1 MVLIS
6 LPSFSQDAQPR
17 TDNTSPYFESAE
29 VRDAFKDCKKPIWTD
44 DWKDLPQDQPN
55 SVDFNNDPRYYNMK
69 FRRLRNRRALTG
81 DPCTVNKLIGVVGVG
96 SWVKN
101 LGAITDEDLDN
112 YAQVNAVIKAG
123 VTADPMVSVRDM
135 DNYYSRGTVA
145 GFVIVAGSGSS
156 VLTLDIIK
164 ALSIGFYRDGKLL
177 GVKPVREG
185 QDGTLLTLKLIQ
197 IPGSND
203 VCALLTAQSDWLFDE
218 VSLDC
223 SGGVQAD
230 VANLYKIKYAFVG
243 SESEFPITISD
254 DKGTGGIDAYNAHF
268 KDENKQI
275 AFGSMKGW
283 NAVLLGLPFPFTSDH
298 AKKMYDRDTT
308 NVAVI
313 TPILSVGYQG
323 GAKFMVNNAVNSN
336 AEAFDAGMEVGYK
349 YNMAGA
355 LALKAGAWINILLF
369 DRNGNKVQEETISAQ
384 VLGLSLIQANSGM
397 ISVKSKVPFS
407 GCEIRFLTVLSVD
420 VGGIGIHYGFVRA
433 APDVYHHCDIRPTI
447 SSNVCESQTSFRLR
461 SNSGVSVTWALSG
474 AWSLTGQDIMNST
487 SVKVTPDGHV
497 YNMTKGKYTFRAT
510 AKDGCSDETTIT
522 VGSFNDGNTPC
533 GNPLVNGMDN
543 PKDSIYALTDKIYQ
557 SSGSLLS
564 ISELKNPWNILNKD
578 DNTYAE
584 YISGLNLADNLCII
598 GIKRVDG
605 KLIYDATDR
614 HDDETT
620 EEAVKRAAPKRIG
633 FVVEANA
640 TVLNLHALQFLQIR
654 CYNKGKEVYRHLIS
668 ENNAIGAG
676 VAGSDRVQ
684 KIRYSIEVPAT
695 DGDGKQIQM
704 DEFQLWNS
712 GVLNLGGSVL
722 RIYYAFIEEASDDCS
737 SPLACGSLV
746 LSNRNSHTVIN
757 ADETKFGG
765 TVNVL
770 AIDDNLGYLVD
781 NDLDT
786 YFSIANTVSVGVGQ
800 IIAVRM
806 GRTLDYH
813 HQLGV
818 VIDNKTFLAAVKV
831 GSWLTLTT
839 YKDGKP
845 TGDEYTDWKV
855 IGAKVAGY
863 GDKNILF
870 FQPKSAYDEIRLT
883 VANIVGLLDVQKFY
897 GLVVRGDV
905 DNDGIPDCKDN
916 CSCTTGVK
924 DIRINQVCVGDD
936 ITVTAT
942 GNPGAEYYLVFDDK
956 SAGKNGVVDTMST
969 SATHDNIAYT
979 YTTTTPGEY
988 QLTFYDGSG
997 KPLSS
1002 VVYKVHPLQTRWL
1015 STATNNDWNK
1025 WDNWSDGSPYC
1036 CTNAI
1041 ISSDSKVFPVLGSVE
1056 SPADYCCKDIFFE
1069 PRSAVE
1075 NVPSLNYRRAWVE
1088 LELMPNRYYNL
1099 SAPLK
1104 QTYTGD
1110 MFVPDS
1116 TKAKAAYFEPLTEA
1130 NWPENRFNPSVYQRL
1145 WATTAHGKLAPPDNK
1160 GELVD
1165 QTLGILQTRWS
1176 RHFNAVAKAY
1186 GEGEGFSL
1194 WVDNGELPAT
1204 DALRIRLPKTHG
1216 LYHYYNDYDHAILG
1230 KEKVEK
1236 VDSVCCRFIY
1246 EAENKKNL
1254 KQEYSYK
1261 QGGAE
1266 VKESRTVFVG
1276 QEDYY
1281 ITLKADTLTN
1291 AFLMGNPFMS
1301 HLDIRKFLEV
1311 NDNVKSVVME
1321 IGDDLQQQTVLRAGG
1336 EVVATGGV
1344 TTVEPMQSF
1353 YVMLKGEPLKEV
1365 RLLLTKEMIGGKR
1378 AEKPGTT
1385 DTPDSSNGGAT
1396 KEETAPEGLRVTVE
1410 SLNSGK
1416 KSVAL
1421 FLGACPTQAS
1431 QYSPNSM
1438 SQAFAPTLLDGEI
1451 RPEVKVFGVGSDEAY
1466 GASRGNGSASRG
1478 EAFDIMPLA
1487 DRIPLGILLDRA
1499 DSISIVV
1506 SSTTGA
1512 DLSSYVLRD
1521 NLTGKDY
1528 ALGSQVVVANA
1539 ESSLGRFVL
1548 RNIANMPTVADDS
1561 FSGVSIM
1568 QQGSNVVVQSADA
1581 NLRSVKVL
1589 DMSGRLIS
1597 KSQDSHARRLQT
1609 TGEQG
1614 IHIVCIELE
1623 NGKSRGY
1630 KIML

>member
-1 MVLIS
+1 MNYHSKFTQLIFLVFALFIA
-6 LPSFSQDAQPR
+6 LPLAAQQEEPR
-17 TDNTSPYFESAE
+17 GGDNTSPYFESAA
-29 VRDAFKDCKKPIWTD
+29 VRDSFMNCKKPIWTN
-44 DWKDLPQDQPN
+44 DWKDLPSDQPD
-55 SVDFNNDPRYYNMK
+55 SVDFHDNSKYYNMK

-96 SWVKN
+96 SWVKD
-101 LGAITDEDLDN
+101 LGALTDEDLDN
-112 YAQVNAVIKAG
+112 YAQVNAIVKAG

-145 GFVIVAGSGSS
+145 GFAIVASSGSS
-156 VLTLDIIK
+156 VLSLDIIK
-164 ALSIGFYRDGKLL
+164 ALSIGFYRDGKLQ
-177 GVKPVREG
+177 GVKAVREG

-197 IPGSND
+197 IPGSSD
-203 VCALLTAQSDWLFDE
+203 VCALLTAKSDWLFDE

-243 SESEFPITISD
+243 SESEFPITITD
-254 DKGTGGIDAYNAHF
+254 DKGKGGIDAYNEHF
-268 KDENKQI
+268 KSENKKI
-275 AFGSMKGW
+275 EFGSMEGW
-283 NAVLLGLPFPFTSDH
+283 NPVLLSIPFPFTSDH
-298 AKKMYDRDTT
+298 AKKMYDSDTT

-369 DRNGNKVQEETISAQ
+369 DRKGNKVQEETISAQ
-384 VLGLSLIQANSGM
+384 VLGLSLIQGNSGM

-447 SSNVCESQTSFRLR
+447 SSNLCESQTSFQLR

-474 AWSLTGQDIMNST
+474 AWNLKNEDIMKST

-497 YNMTKGKYTFRAT
+497 YNLEKGKYTFRAT

-543 PKDSIYALTDKIYQ
+543 PNDSIYALTDKIYQ

-564 ISELKNPWNILNKD
+564 ISNLKNPGNILSKN

-614 HDDETT
+614 HDGETT

-654 CYNKGKEVYRHLIS
+654 CYNKGKEVYHHLIS
-668 ENNAIGAG
+668 ENNAIGAD
-676 VAGSDRVQ
+676 VAGSDKVQ

-695 DGDGKQIQM
+695 DDDGKQIQM

-712 GVLNLGGSVL
+712 GVLNVGGLVL

-765 TVNVL
+765 AVNVL

-781 NDLDT
+781 GDLNT
-786 YFSIANTVSVGVGQ
+786 YMAVANTVSVGVGQ
-800 IIAVRM
+800 TFAVKM

-818 VIDNKTFLAAVKV
+818 IIDNKTFLAAVKV
-831 GSWLTLTT
+831 GGWITFST

-870 FQPKSAYDEIRLT
+870 FQPKNAYDEIRFT

-905 DNDGIPDCKDN
+905 DNDGIPDCKDD
-916 CSCTTGVK
+916 CSCTDGVE
-924 DIRINQVCVGDD
+924 DIAVNQVCVGDD
-936 ITVTAT
+936 IKVTAT
-942 GNPGAEYYLVFDDK
+942 GIPGAQYYLVFDDK
-956 SAGKNGVVDTMST
+956 SAGKNGVVDMVAT
-969 SATHDNIAYT
+969 SATSNNIAYT

-997 KPLSS
+997 TPLSS

-1015 STATNNDWNK
+1015 TTASNNEWNK

-1041 ISSDSKVFPVLGSVE
+1041 ISSDADNFPVLGTAVK
-1056 SPADYCCKDIFFE
+1056 PADYCCKDIFFE
-1069 PRSAVE
+1069 PRSAVD
-1075 NVPSLNYRRAWVE
+1075 NVPSLNYRKAWVE
-1088 LELMPNRYYNL
+1088 LEQKPNHYYLL
-1099 SAPLK
+1099 SAPFK
-1104 QTYTGD
+1104 QMYTGD
-1110 MFVPDS
+1110 MFMPADT
-1116 TKAKAAYFEPLTEA
+1116 TKAKYFEELNEE
-1130 NWPENRFNPSVYQRL
+1130 NWKEQRFNPSIYQRL
-1145 WATTAHGKLAPPDNK
+1145 WAAAHPGKIYSLDSKGNPVLKDETLAVN
-1160 GELVD
+1160 EA
-1165 QTLGILQTRWS
+1165 TWS
-1176 RHFNAVAKAY
+1176 HNFNAVAKAY
-1186 GEGEGFSL
+1186 GKCEGFSM
-1194 WVDNGELPAT
+1194 WIDNGNLSAT
-1204 DALRIRLPKTHG
+1204 NKFRIRLPKAHKE
-1216 LYHYYNDYDHAILG
+1216 YSYFVDYDQ
-1230 KEKVEK
+1230 EKVASETVTK
-1236 VDSVCCRFIY
+1236 DANKINRFIY
-1246 EAENKKNL
+1246 EPDSPQKGDLTMEYKYLSEGKEVTEN
-1254 KQEYSYK
+1254 
-1261 QGGAE
+1261 
-1266 VKESRTVFVG
+1266 RTVFVG
-1276 QEDYY
+1276 QSEYQ
-1281 ITLKADTLTN
+1281 ITLNSDIPTQTFVL
-1291 AFLMGNPFMS
+1291 GNPFMS
-1301 HLDIRKFLEV
+1301 RMNIKKFLEE
-1311 NDNVKSVVME
+1311 NENVSSVKVEVENELGGME
-1321 IGDDLQQQTVLRAGG
+1321 EQTVSK
-1336 EVVATGGV
+1336 VASTGNATTIAPMQAFYV
-1344 TTVEPMQSF
+1344 TTNDEASKQIT
-1353 YVMLKGEPLKEV
+1353 L
-1365 RLLLTKEMIGGKR
+1365 RLTPEMIGGSKKATEESKP
-1378 AEKPGTT
+1378 AEAK
-1385 DTPDSSNGGAT
+1385 
-1396 KEETAPEGLRVTVE
+1396 GLKVCVE
-1410 SLNSGK
+1410 SLKTRSKSAAMLVMENSETAYDVSAGSSFK
-1416 KSVAL
+1416 TSVL
-1421 FLGACPTQAS
+1421 V
-1431 QYSPNSM
+1431 
-1438 SQAFAPTLLDGEI
+1438 PTLLDS
-1451 RPEVKVFGVGSDEAY
+1451 EVKPPLKVFGIQQSQAY
-1466 GASRGNGSASRG
+1466 DILPMTGATS
-1478 EAFDIMPLA
+1478 
-1487 DRIPLGILLDRA
+1487 LGIYLSQK
-1499 DSISIVV
+1499 DSISIEVKPIQGV
-1506 SSTTGA
+1506 DMSGYVLHDMLSGA
-1512 DLSSYVLRD
+1512 DYSLDSPLIISD
-1521 NLTGKDY
+1521 
-1528 ALGSQVVVANA
+1528 A
-1539 ESSLGRFVL
+1539 ETSLGRFVI
-1548 RNIANMPTVADDS
+1548 RSRYGSTDVTSVDTDQRI
-1561 FSGVSIM
+1561 SIV
-1568 QQGSNVVVQSADA
+1568 QEGSSVLVQSAGG
-1581 NLRSVKVL
+1581 LLKSVKVIDL
-1589 DMSGRLIS
+1589 NGRIIS
-1597 KSQDSHARRLQT
+1597 RVQGNGSRCLKASIA
-1609 TGEQG
+1609 TGIQI
-1614 IHIVCIELE
+1614 IHIELTD
-1623 NGKSRGY
+1623 GSSKDY
-1630 KIML
+1630 KMIF